1 MCQISKNKLLSSEQ
15 TSFLLSLLQTLLKI
29 SMVAKKKMDWFN
41 WVIVALGVLV
51 VLVAPGMPLYAITG
65 SHVFEH
71 YILGLVLV
79 LLGLWNW
86 WSQQK

>member
-1 MCQISKNKLLSSEQ
+1 MA
-15 TSFLLSLLQTLLKI
+15 
-29 SMVAKKKMDWFN
+29 AKKKMDWFN
-41 WVIVALGVLV
+41 WLIVALGVLV
-51 VLVAPGMPLYAITG
+51 VLVAPGMPLNAITG
-65 SHVFEH
+65 SHIFEH